1 MNKRNDHQLK
11 KLLIVELIL
20 LVSTLE
26 IVWGIVRRICIPILG
41 CKGLK
46 KGGKSIFHEYAE
58 DEEHK
63 STQDVVKPV
72 LSSHP

>member
-1 MNKRNDHQLK
+1 MGTSDVLK
-11 KLLIVELIL
+11 VLKIARAVSEWNLRTFKTSSIL
-20 LVSTLE
+20 AS
-26 IVWGIVRRICIPILG
+26 ILG

-46 KGGKSIFHEYAE
+46 KGGKSFFHEHAE

>member
-1 MNKRNDHQLK
+1 M
-11 KLLIVELIL
+11 
-20 LVSTLE
+20 
-26 IVWGIVRRICIPILG
+26 LG

-46 KGGKSIFHEYAE
+46 KGGKSFFHEYAE

-72 LSSHP
+72 LSSHPQGMAACQSLIQVDEQMTCPMFVCKLQC